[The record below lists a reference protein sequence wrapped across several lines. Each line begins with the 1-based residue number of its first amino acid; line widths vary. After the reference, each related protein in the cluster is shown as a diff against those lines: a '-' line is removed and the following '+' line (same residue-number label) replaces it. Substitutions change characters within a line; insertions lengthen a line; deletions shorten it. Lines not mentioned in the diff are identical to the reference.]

1 MIFNNVLLPTPLAPI
16 TLMHSF
22 GSAAKLM
29 EFNNNRPEGSTYEMS
44 LARMP
49 ESAVMLIPPA
59 MVCIRGQAPSQW
71 RMMPHA

>member
-1 MIFNNVLLPTPLAPI
+1 
-16 TLMHSF
+16 MHSF

-49 ESAVMLIPPA
+49 ESAVMLIPPCHGLHTRTSIIA
-59 MVCIRGQAPSQW
+59 MAYASSCVMDIVASFPGYRYN
-71 RMMPHA
+71 RK